1 MNAIIA
7 ICLVWFSLLSCSPGR
22 EQEPKEESSTVMK
35 VGALIEHEELKKP
48 TSVIRFRDHYVAT
61 ELKTNKL
68 AIFDDFL
75 LENLR
80 HFDPVTIGEKFQAP
94 HFLAL
99 SPQGNLL
106 ISNGWGRSI
115 VEIEN
120 LEGAGWK
127 EFRGDTLGFKAP
139 HGICVDDQG
148 WIYVGDSLHSRL
160 VRFKDMDG
168 TGWQVFEDIDKKISY
183 SRQLVCKNGAV
194 WISNSYEAR
203 EGLNSGQGS
212 NVLRIDDF
220 ESGKANIV
228 YETIHTNITGILP
241 LDRTLLVAEWG
252 NKQSII
258 SVNMSTGELSD
269 ISGSKNALG
278 IPYGLYENKN
288 EQVIAAYFGSFQD
301 NQGGLAV
308 LENDSL

>member
-1 MNAIIA
+1 MKSIIL
-7 ICLVWFSLLSCSPGR
+7 IVFVLFFLVSCSPGR
-22 EQEPKEESSTVMK
+22 ERESKEDSKTVLN
-35 VGALIEHEELKKP
+35 VVALLEDVNLKKP
-48 TSVIRFRDHYVAT
+48 TSVIRFKGHYVAT

-68 AIFDDFL
+68 AIFDDL
-75 LENLR
+75 SLEKLR
-80 HFDPVTIGEKFQAP
+80 HFDPVTIGENFQAP

-115 VEIEN
+115 VEIED
-120 LEGAGWK
+120 LKGTGWK
-127 EFRGDTLGFKAP
+127 EFHGDSLGFKAP
-139 HGICVDDQG
+139 HGICVDEQG

-168 TGWQVFEDIDKKISY
+168 ASWQVFEDIDNLIAY

-194 WISNSYEAR
+194 WVSNSYEAR

-220 ESGKANIV
+220 ESGKAKIV
-228 YETIHTNITGILP
+228 YETIHNNINGILP
-241 LDRTLLVAEWG
+241 LDLTLLVAQWG
-252 NKQSII
+252 NKQSIL
-258 SVNMSTGELSD
+258 SVNMSTGEVSD
-269 ISGSKNALG
+269 INGSKNVLG
-278 IPYGLYENKN
+278 IPYGLYENDN
-288 EQVIAAYFGSFQD
+288 QQIIAAYFGSFQD
-301 NQGGLAV
+301 SQGGFVV